1 MNECG
6 GSRDWACGVNLI
18 KLCFP
23 LSHVYFFVGGE
34 PKSIDKL
41 DGGLWPDL
49 IPLDQSLHGWCLEF
63 DLRFKTPPMAIF
75 FALSSL
81 SFAILDCLIS
91 RLCCLFNLRCSFSF
105 CFSISFLCLF
115 HLHLKCFL
123 CS

>member
-1 MNECG
+1 MWWIQTFG
-6 GSRDWACGVNLI
+6 LWGQFDKIV
-18 KLCFP
+18 FP
-23 LSHVYFFVGGE
+23 LISRLFLRWRGAKVYR
-34 PKSIDKL
+34 
-41 DGGLWPDL
+41 
-49 IPLDQSLHGWCLEF
+49 QTGWGTMAGFDPPGSVTGCCLEF
-63 DLRFKTPPMAIF
+63 DLRFKTPPLAIL

-105 CFSISFLCLF
+105 CFSVSFLCLF